1 MNKYF
6 NNVNTLEE
14 LKKEYKKLALKLHPD
29 RPNGNEELFKNM
41 QNEYEVKFATL
52 KKHEEVKSNKINDE
66 SVKEYI
72 DIIDKIIN
80 LNVDIEICGTWIW
93 ISGNT
98 YNVKDEL
105 KSAGF
110 KWAKNKK
117 MWYWHNGEYKKMS
130 KKRYSINDIRNKYG
144 SEKIK
149 NSNNKTYQLG

>member
-1 MNKYF
+1 
-6 NNVNTLEE
+6 
-14 LKKEYKKLALKLHPD
+14 
-29 RPNGNEELFKNM
+29 M

-66 SVKEYI
+66 NVKEYI

-98 YNVKDEL
+98 YNVKNEL
-105 KSAGF
+105 KAADF
-110 KWAKNKK
+110 KWARNKK
-117 MWYWHNGEYKKMS
+117 MWYWHNGEYKKKS
-130 KKRYSINDIRNKYG
+130 KKKYSINDIRNKYG

-149 NSNNKTYQLG
+149 NSNKTYQLG